1 MSEPSSVS
9 FDRAAEYY
17 DRTRLTDEA
26 SIGATLDLLEGE
38 FRDRGRVLE
47 IGVGTGALALPL
59 AARGIPVTGI
69 DLALPMMRK
78 LIEKASDRSPVF
90 LAQADATLLPF
101 RDASFAGAYARWVLH
116 LIPGWRGAVSELC
129 RVLAP
134 GGTVIIEPG
143 GYRGRW
149 TAVMARVMQEIGP
162 SAGPVGLDSRA
173 GFDRLD
179 EAFAASGAVQ
189 RNLPEI
195 MMPGEGSSLAE
206 FFEEATGKVYSWTWK
221 VPDDELRRGLDRV
234 REWAAEKFGDLDAPF
249 THDVPMAWRA
259 YDLP

>member
-17 DRTRLTDEA
+17 DRTRHTDEA
-26 SIGATLDLLEGE
+26 SLGETLDLLDDE

-69 DLALPMMRK
+69 DLAFPMMRK
-78 LIEKASDRSPVF
+78 LLEKASDRWPVS
-90 LAQADATLLPF
+90 LAQADATRLPF

-116 LIPGWRGAVSELC
+116 LIPGWRSAVSELC

-134 GGTVIIEPG
+134 GGTVLVEPG
-143 GYRGRW
+143 GYRGLW
-149 TAVMARVMQEIGP
+149 NAVMARVLQEIGP
-162 SAGPVGLDSRA
+162 AAGPVGFDSQN
-173 GFDRLD
+173 GFDLLD
-179 EAFAASGAVQ
+179 EAFAAASAGQ
-189 RNLPEI
+189 RDLPEI
-195 MMPGEGSSLAE
+195 SLPPGSSLSE
-206 FFEEATGKVYSWTWK
+206 FFDEATGKVYSWTWR
-221 VPDDELRRGLDRV
+221 VPDDELRSGLDRV
-234 REWAAEKFGDLDAPF
+234 RAWAAEEYGDLDAPF
-249 THDVPMAWRA
+249 INDVPMAWRA